1 MLSRKVVVSGTAQEV
16 VCKECANNEPNLQF
30 MKTDCCSFFVCTFVG
45 KVGVGVKRK
54 EKKPKGRGVGRVGE
68 WSVHVCWEDGRK

>member
-45 KVGVGVKRK
+45 KGELVLRGRRK
-54 EKKPKGRGVGRVGE
+54 SQRAEE
-68 WSVHVCWEDGRK
+68 